1 MLRRLTRHRH
11 RNYIYPAG
19 HVATSSPPQTLAAG
33 NRGRPAH
40 RLIMA
45 RTPPKKNLAQ
55 ILDRPPNYALMLEL

>member
-33 NRGRPAH
+33 NRGRQAH

-45 RTPPKKNLAQ
+45 RTPPEKKSGRV
-55 ILDRPPNYALMLEL
+55 LDEPPAMP